1 MGTEYTGKIK
11 KAYEKNGRFSFL
23 MDDDNWYGL
32 GRLKPQLNNGE
43 AVTDGDDAK
52 FEYEMNGKYRNV
64 IEATLKTRAGELT
77 EAMKSEN
84 KSKGGGGKSGGGG
97 YQADKAAREKYWA
110 DKEARDI
117 QVQQTI
123 SYAGAL
129 NTATAIITVA
139 LNTETIKV
147 GGKANAKLDTLTAM
161 INELAGDIFR
171 GVQTVPVRYDEIMA
185 QGGEKAPAKT
195 PEDME
200 APDDEWPD
208 DSDAAMIKE
217 TDDGW

>member
-11 KAYEKNGRFSFL
+11 KAFEKNGRFSFL

-77 EAMKSEN
+77 EAMKNE
-84 KSKGGGGKSGGGG
+84 SKGKGGGKSGGGG

-117 QVQQTI
+117 QIQRTI

-139 LNTETIKV
+139 LNSETIKV

-171 GVQTVPVRYDEIMA
+171 GVQSVPVNYDEIMA
-185 QGGEKAPAKT
+185 GGAKT
-195 PEDME
+195 APVKTPDDME
-200 APDDEWPD
+200 APDDDGFNDAPTQ
-208 DSDAAMIKE
+208 SDAGD
-217 TDDGW
+217 DDGW

>member
-11 KAYEKNGRFSFL
+11 KVYEKSGRHSFL

-32 GRLKPQLNNGE
+32 GRVKPQLNNGE

-77 EAMKSEN
+77 EAMKSE
-84 KSKGGGGKSGGGG
+84 SKGKGGGKSGGGGG

-117 QVQQTI
+117 QIQRTI

-129 NTATAIITVA
+129 NTATQIVGIA
-139 LNTETIKV
+139 LSSQTIKV
-147 GGKANAKLDTLTAM
+147 GGKAADKLDTLSAM

-171 GVQTVPVRYDEIMA
+171 GVQTVPTRYDDIMA
-185 QGGEKAPAKT
+185 DGGTVGTAQKLPA
-195 PEDME
+195 DME
-200 APDDEWPD
+200 APDDDGFEDAPSSTEEND
-208 DSDAAMIKE
+208 D
-217 TDDGW
+217 W